1 MPNEAREWDE
11 NPWDHAYDTEEA
23 SRVWKPTSSP
33 LPKAKSGYNK
43 SGYQLQT
50 LSPSLVRSIEES
62 VRNQVEKAMNDAFQR
77 IMDRLDE
84 LQELIERD

>member
-11 NPWDHAYDTEEA
+11 DPWDHSPEPGPT
-23 SRVWKPTSSP
+23 WTPKKPSLPYKPSS
-33 LPKAKSGYNK
+33 
-43 SGYQLQT
+43 YQLQT
-50 LSPSLVRSIEES
+50 LSPALTRTLEES
-62 VRNQVEKAMNDAFQR
+62 VRKQVEKIVDDAFQR